1 VTVLGELFSE
11 IVQLII
17 GVPFL
22 RDLVVAIETFLSR
35 LRPGAPDYH
44 QSQRDDS
51 LCIGVLQTLEDRNKE
66 SITR

>member
-22 RDLVVAIETFLSR
+22 RDLVVAIETFLPR
-35 LRPGAPDYH
+35 LRPGAPDYR
-44 QSQRDDS
+44 QLQRDDS
-51 LCIGVLQTLEDRNKE
+51 LCKGVLQTLEDRNKE
-66 SITR
+66 NITR